1 MNGTDAEGFAQRLY
15 ARIPGNYRAYD
26 AQRGQPLLALLRV
39 VGEQVANV
47 RQDLDT
53 LWDNFFIETCDDW
66 VVPYLGALV
75 GTNLLPQP
83 VDQRSNRL
91 DVANT
96 VPWRR
101 SKGTP
106 QTLAAVSQAI
116 SGWSADVAEFF
127 QVLGWSQNMNHLR
140 LDRPLNPDLHDPY
153 PLSLL
158 GRATDPLAH
167 AADFKCARAL
177 DQPRVVRRAVGI
189 GEAAWATPGRYQIKN
204 LGVFVRRLQTF
215 PISGATPASVIPG
228 AAPPA
233 MPTGLTFNPL
243 FRDMPLFLSKTRTPV
258 RRVDFARAPWQSF
271 GSDIAVR
278 QFGVLLASEI
288 PPDPQLTSSFVAFTF
303 GSAGSGLALHP
314 TAGMRL
320 LEPRSFELG
329 AAHFLIA
336 AVWQQSGGLSRTLG
350 MLSTLYAASAV
361 NKPPASPLS
370 AEQAFWPINTATG
383 SGQLLITIQT
393 GGSGTGWPGPRLPA
407 SAAARFPGAIVAIR
421 AARTGALH
429 IADGLYVYLPPAFV
443 VPGNPL
449 SYRVADDG
457 STFTTPDFSSTS
469 LARSSEGQI
478 YPVRISN
485 PTTAAADAFTLLN
498 RRSGGLH
505 LPDAARFGGLGVL
518 YEAGLFPPSPV
529 NPLAAIL
536 GAIATVDQTS
546 SGYPFLHLPAGTWPA
561 FTYGPSNSA
570 ILGQSQTQGFLSVL
584 AQPLSGTF
592 IPATEL
598 VVVNRRGQSLLVYL
612 PEVPQVQ
619 PGTAVRFLVAQDG
632 STYYSPADITVL
644 QQGSY
649 EGLSLA
655 RAAQGQVLPIPAI
668 WPLQQRLPVA
678 INLCRWERSS
688 TLAVGE
694 LGIDPELGRFAFPDQ
709 DPAVGQGG
717 LSVDYVEAFS
727 DQVGALGFYQPSAT
741 ISPATRLVS
750 RSGDA
755 DSPLTA
761 TLTGAP
767 VHSTL
772 REAIS
777 AAQEGD
783 VIEIVDSATYADHG
797 WIEIPSIQSLTI
809 RASGRRPC
817 LAFYSDP
824 NLPAVASLVVASPMT
839 ALTLAGLLI
848 SGGPTLI
855 QTSVQQLSFAA
866 CTFDPLTAATGSLF
880 ASGISAGAR
889 QVTGNSSCL
898 LTSCI
903 TGGLQLGP
911 GIGQLTVA
919 DSIIDQR
926 NGYAIAGNPEL
937 SSPLLPG
944 SFRFGIVEPAPTV
957 VQLER
962 VTVFGLIFCEVLNAS
977 ESLLNDVALVED
989 QQSGCIRFTRFES
1002 GSVLPRRY
1010 QCLPSESQAKAGS
1023 NSGRL
1028 FAPAFNSLRFG
1039 RPGYAQLA
1047 SACPREI
1054 LTASEAGAEVGA
1066 FSGTLNTIRLKN
1078 LRTKLGEFMPVGL
1091 SAVVVAET

>member
-1 MNGTDAEGFAQRLY
+1 MNGPDAEEFAQRLY
-15 ARIPGNYRAYD
+15 ARIPANYRAYD

-101 SKGTP
+101 SKGTL

-127 QVLGWSQNMNHLR
+127 QVLGWSQNMNHVR
-140 LDRPLNPDLHDPY
+140 LDRPLNPDLRDPY

-167 AADFKCARAL
+167 AADFKSARAL
-177 DQPRVVRRAVGI
+177 DQPRVVRHSVGI
-189 GEAAWATPGRYQIKN
+189 GEAAWSTPGRYQIKN

-243 FRDMPLFLSKTRTPV
+243 FRDMPLFLSETRTPV
-258 RRVDFARAPWQSF
+258 TRADFSRAPWLSF

-288 PPDPQLTSSFVAFTF
+288 PPEPELTSGSAAFTF
-303 GSAGSGLALHP
+303 GGAGSGLSLHP

-336 AVWQQSGGLSRTLG
+336 ALWRQSGGLSRTLG

-361 NKPPASPLS
+361 NRPLASPLS
-370 AEQAFWPINTATG
+370 AERAFWPINTATG

-393 GGSGTGWPGPRLPA
+393 GRSGTGWPGPNLPA
-407 SAAARFPGAIVAIR
+407 SAAARFPGAILAIR
-421 AARTGALH
+421 AARKGALH
-429 IADGLYVYLPPAFV
+429 VADGLYVYLPPAFV
-443 VPGNPL
+443 VPGKPL
-449 SYRVADDG
+449 SYYVADDG
-457 STFTTPDFSSTS
+457 STFATPDFSSTS
-469 LARSSEGQI
+469 LTRSSEGQI
-478 YPVRISN
+478 YPGRISN
-485 PTTAAADAFTLLN
+485 PTTAAADSFTVLN
-498 RRSGGLH
+498 RTSGGLY
-505 LPDAARFGGLGVL
+505 LPDPARFGGLGVL

-529 NPLAAIL
+529 NPLVAIL
-536 GAIATVDQTS
+536 GAIATVDQPS
-546 SGYPFLHLPAGTWPA
+546 SRYPFLHLPAGTWPA
-561 FTYGPSNSA
+561 FTYGPSNTA
-570 ILGQSQTQGFLSVL
+570 ILGQNQEQGFLSVL
-584 AQPLSGTF
+584 AQPLSGNF
-592 IPATEL
+592 IPAIEL
-598 VVVNRRGQSLLVYL
+598 VVVNRSGQSLLVYL
-612 PEVPQVQ
+612 PEVSQVK

-632 STYYSPADITVL
+632 STYFPPADITAL
-644 QQGSY
+644 QRGSY

-678 INLCRWERSS
+678 VNLCRWERSS
-688 TLAVGE
+688 ALELGE
-694 LGIDPELGRFAFPDQ
+694 LAIDPELGRFAFPDQ
-709 DPAVGQGG
+709 DPAVAQGA

-727 DQVGALGFYQPSAT
+727 DQIGALGFYQPSAP

-761 TLTGAP
+761 VLAGAP
-767 VHSTL
+767 IHSTL
-772 REAIS
+772 AEAI
-777 AAQEGD
+777 AAAKEGD
-783 VIEIVDSATYADHG
+783 VIEIVDSATYADNT
-797 WIEIPSIQSLTI
+797 WIEIRSVQNLTI
-809 RASGRRPC
+809 RASGQRPC
-817 LAFYSDP
+817 LAFYSGP
-824 NLPAVASLVVASPMT
+824 NLPAVASFVVRRPMAT
-839 ALTLAGLLI
+839 LALAGLLI
-848 SGGPTLI
+848 SGGPALI
-855 QTSVQQLSFAA
+855 HSSVQQLSFAA
-866 CTFDPLTAATGSLF
+866 CTFDPLTAATASLF
-880 ASGISAGAR
+880 
-889 QVTGNSSCL
+889 VTGNLTGAQQTTNGSNCL
-898 LTSCI
+898 LTRCI

-911 GIGQLTVA
+911 GVAQLTAA
-919 DSIIDQR
+919 DSIIDQQ
-926 NGYAIAGNPEL
+926 NGYAIAGNSEL
-937 SSPLLPG
+937 PSPLLQA
-944 SFRFGIVEPAPTV
+944 SFPFGIAVPSAAGI
-957 VQLER
+957 QLER
-962 VTVFGLIFCEVLNAS
+962 ATVLGLVFCEVLSAS
-977 ESLLNDVALVED
+977 DSLLNDVALVED
-989 QQSGCIRFTRFES
+989 QQSGCIRFTRFEFA
-1002 GSVLPRRY
+1002 SVLPRRY
-1010 QCLPSESQAKAGS
+1010 QCVPSESQAKAGS

-1028 FAPAFNSLRFG
+1028 SAPAFNSLRYG
-1039 RPGYAQLA
+1039 RPDYAQLA
-1047 SACPREI
+1047 AACPREI

-1066 FSGTLNTIRLKN
+1066 FSGTLNTIRLNN